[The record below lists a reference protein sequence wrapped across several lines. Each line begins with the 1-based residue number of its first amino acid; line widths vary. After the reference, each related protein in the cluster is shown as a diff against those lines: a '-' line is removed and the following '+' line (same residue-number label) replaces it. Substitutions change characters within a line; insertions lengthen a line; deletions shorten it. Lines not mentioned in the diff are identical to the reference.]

1 MADWYY
7 AKNGQQKGPISPAE
21 LKKLATSGEIAPTD
35 LVFQEG
41 GTQWVEAS
49 TVKGLF
55 PAGGAKPAPAP
66 APAPT
71 PAPAPAKRDDFDLEP
86 EPRGGSK
93 GRDRDSGREN
103 VRDKDRDGGR
113 DRDRNRDRDRD
124 DDFDAPRASGKQQGG
139 GFMNFMMLRSFV
151 APTVVVVLFWLAVLI
166 AFGVMVVGTLIGLL
180 TMTQTNGFLPGLGL
194 IVSSIFGPPLTVFL
208 YRIVF
213 EAMIVTFRMYEELT
227 AIRKELEKART
238 EK

>member
-55 PAGGAKPAPAP
+55 PAGGAKPAPV
-66 APAPT
+66 PT
-71 PAPAPAKRDDFDLEP
+71 PAPAPAPARRDDFDLEP
-86 EPRGGSK
+86 EPRGGSR
-93 GRDRDSGREN
+93 GRDSGREPEREN
-103 VRDKDRDGGR
+103 VRTRDRDKDRD
-113 DRDRNRDRDRD
+113 RDRDRD
-124 DDFDAPRASGKQQGG
+124 DDFDSSRGKATSG
-139 GFMNFMMLRSFV
+139 GFMQFMMLRSFV
-151 APTVVVVLFWLAVLI
+151 APTVVVILFWLLVIGAVG
-166 AFGVMVVGTLIGLL
+166 AMLIGLL
-180 TMTQTNGFLPGLGL
+180 AGVFAMTQNVLSGIGIILMAVF
-194 IVSSIFGPPLTVFL
+194 FPPLTVFM

-227 AIRKELEKART
+227 AIRKELEKARL

>member
-55 PAGGAKPAPAP
+55 PPGGAKPAPV
-66 APAPT
+66 PT
-71 PAPAPAKRDDFDLEP
+71 PAPAPSGGGPRDDFDLP
-86 EPRGGSK
+86 AEPRGSSK

-103 VRDKDRDGGR
+103 VRDR
-113 DRDRNRDRDRD
+113 DRDAGRDIGRDRD
-124 DDFDAPRASGKQQGG
+124 DDFERPRAPATSG
-139 GFMNFMMLRSFV
+139 GFINFMMLRSFV
-151 APTVVVVLFWLAVLI
+151 APTVVVLLFWLVVLGAVG
-166 AFGVMVVGTLIGLL
+166 FMLIGI
-180 TMTQTNGFLPGLGL
+180 L
-194 IVSSIFGPPLTVFL
+194 IGIVMMLKDPLAGIGIILASVFGPPLTVFL

-227 AIRKELEKART
+227 AIRKELEKARL